1 MPEAIRRHSPTAL
14 VAYHDLLSLLLDDAA
29 SDILGAPTLRER
41 NGRRYWY
48 DRYKVG
54 QATKDRYL
62 GEDSAELRL
71 RIERVE
77 VLRAARKERRRERAR
92 LVRLLRS
99 ERFRGLDGATGS
111 LVAALAKTGTFRLG
125 GVVVGTVAF
134 RLYEGEL
141 GLRMTMDELAATNDI
156 DIASFERFSLAVEDA
171 VDTSLADVFADFD
184 FAPVASLEGNKVW
197 KWRQSRSET
206 MVEFL
211 TPSFT
216 EEEGIVDLPALG
228 VNAQALHHLNYLIAD
243 PIAVAAVYREGV
255 LLKIPR
261 PERYAIHKLIVAD
274 RRREGP
280 GSLKAQKDLKQ
291 AELLIS
297 VLAEDRP
304 ADLVEAYE
312 AAQQAGPKWKRRLEA
327 SLRRAPAIAG
337 KLASLS

>member
-1 MPEAIRRHSPTAL
+1 MSEKIRRHSPTAL
-14 VAYHDLLSLLLDDAA
+14 AAYHDLLSLLLDDAA

-48 DRYKVG
+48 DRYKIG
-54 QATKDRYL
+54 QDTKDRYL

-77 VLRAARKERRRERAR
+77 ALRAARKARRSERAR

-111 LVAALAKTGTFRLG
+111 LVAALARTGAFRLG

-134 RLYEGEL
+134 WLYEGEL
-141 GLRMTMDELAATNDI
+141 GLRMTMDDLAATNDV
-156 DIASFERFSLAVEDA
+156 DIASFERFSLAVGDT
-171 VDTSLADVFADFD
+171 VDTSLAEVFADFD
-184 FAPVASLEGNKVW
+184 FAPVASLDGAKVW

-206 MVEFL
+206 MVEFM

-228 VNAQALHHLNYLIAD
+228 VSAQALHHLNYLIAD

-255 LLKIPR
+255 LLRIPR
-261 PERYAIHKLIVAD
+261 PERFAIHKLIVAD

-280 GSLKAQKDLKQ
+280 DSLKAQKDLKQ
-291 AELLIS
+291 AERLIS
-297 VLAEDRP
+297 ILAEDRP
-304 ADLVEAYE
+304 ADLAEAFE
-312 AAQQAGPKWKRRLEA
+312 AAVQAGPRWKRRLDA
-327 SLRRAPAIAG
+327 SLRRAPGIAG
-337 KLASLS
+337 TLASLS